1 MATGASAIK
10 RLRNKNFTEKEK
22 EMLMELIIP
31 HKNVIENIKTDSINI
46 KRKTQ
51 LWEYI
56 TSQYNNNNSETGKR
70 TVTQL
75 KNVYDMAKRRA
86 KKELSSDKVSMYKCM
101 KDITD
106 EDQLVIVDLV
116 QSYRS
121 EIVSFIII

>member
-1 MATGASAIK
+1 MMATGASAIK

-86 KKELSSDKVSMYKCM
+86 KKELSSDK
-101 KDITD
+101 
-106 EDQLVIVDLV
+106 
-116 QSYRS
+116 
-121 EIVSFIII
+121 